1 MVIFHCYV
9 SSSEGRGYP
18 EPSWTCIVDL
28 CFVLNPFPHCQ
39 ACGHQE
45 ADEYLLQLGLPVR
58 LAEQLWTESCRE
70 PKPQDF
76 FLRVAGRTYHI
87 MCFCSF
93 QDCEG
98 CQGWFHGNKYDLHRH
113 IIILITAHVLLK
125 RGHWQR
131 SSFRVG
137 EVRDVVAH
145 LTSKCYRTFGQTPL
159 NTFNEGNAK

>member
-28 CFVLNPFPHCQ
+28 RFVLNPFPHCQ
-39 ACGHQE
+39 PCGHQE

-98 CQGWFHGNKYDLHRH
+98 CQAWFHGNKYDLHRQVDQGSF
-113 IIILITAHVLLK
+113 LGNWCTSVASVFSFSCPMPLLWTCS
-125 RGHWQR
+125 R
-131 SSFRVG
+131 
-137 EVRDVVAH
+137 
-145 LTSKCYRTFGQTPL
+145 LYIKC
-159 NTFNEGNAK
+159 KCCM

>member
-125 RGHWQR
+125 TR
-131 SSFRVG
+131 SLTTVFLQSWWGARHG
-137 EVRDVVAH
+137 APH
-145 LTSKCYRTFGQTPL
+145 LKMLQDIWADTFKYL
-159 NTFNEGNAK
+159 